1 MLCTDEYIEDD
12 ILNNIPRKR
21 GRKPKDKVIVEKI
34 VKKRGRK
41 PTGKIYESIDVT
53 SNTMLPD
60 CIITHLNLTDKDI
73 CKITGENNI
82 VEIPKVQVVSRRQ
95 INFNFESD
103 SDLKHNLNEKIKE
116 LDDLKKK
123 YEDLDKKYTKY
134 SFLESI
140 VTDNGSID
148 RKYYIPDNKLISNNG
163 ETWNEETDLW
173 CSWCVHPFTTV
184 PIGLPESYCKETGKY
199 FTRDCFCSFNCA
211 HAYNI
216 SLNDYKVWERYSL
229 LNRIKNKIFNN
240 DDNIV
245 NKVITYAPPKQILKV
260 FNGDKSIE
268 EFRNN
273 QISIPKE
280 YSILLPSIIPFFTIV
295 EEIPK
300 FFNKKVNNN
309 FDKLKLKRNKPLPMK
324 TNNLMSLF
332 DKTK

>member
-1 MLCTDEYIEDD
+1 MFNSDENVDND
-12 ILNNIPRKR
+12 ILNNMPKKR
-21 GRKPKDKVIVEKI
+21 GRKPKDKVVVEKV

-41 PTGKIYESIDVT
+41 PTGKIFESLDTNVA
-53 SNTMLPD
+53 LPD
-60 CIITHLNLTDKDI
+60 CIITHLTLTDKDI
-73 CKITGENNI
+73 CKITGESI
-82 VEIPKVQVVSRRQ
+82 VEEVPKVQVVNRRQ
-95 INFNFESD
+95 INFNLESD

-116 LDDLKKK
+116 LEELKKK
-123 YEDLDKKYTKY
+123 YDELDKKYTKY

-148 RKYYIPDNKLISNNG
+148 KKYYIPDKSLISDNG
-163 ETWNEETDLW
+163 ETWNDSTDLW
-173 CSWCVHPFTTV
+173 CTWCVHPFTTV

-199 FTRDCFCSFNCA
+199 FTRECFCSFNCA

-229 LNRIKNKIFNN
+229 LNRIKNQIFT
-240 DDNIV
+240 DNSNII
-245 NKVITYAPPKQILKV
+245 NKTITYAPPRQILKV
-260 FNGDKSIE
+260 FNGTKTIE

-280 YSILLPSIIPFFTIV
+280 YSLLLPSIIPFFTVV

-300 FFNKKVNNN
+300 FFNKKINNN

-332 DKTK
+332 DKSK